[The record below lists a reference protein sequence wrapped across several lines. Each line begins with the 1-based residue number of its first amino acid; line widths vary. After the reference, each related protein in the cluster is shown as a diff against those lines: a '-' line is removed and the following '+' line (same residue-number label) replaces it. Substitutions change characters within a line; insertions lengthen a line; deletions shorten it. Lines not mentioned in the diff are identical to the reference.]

1 MNGQKCPKNQKKGSC
16 VERISTHKNV
26 NNDRVNMKFCAK
38 YVLTGQGRVDRQL
51 MSRKKLFCTKKPKI
65 SFIADLVVEM
75 FGSKII
81 LKTHKRELKFCVW
94 YQIDV

>member
-1 MNGQKCPKNQKKGSC
+1 MGRNTRKIKKKGSC

-51 MSRKKLFCTKKPKI
+51 MSRKKLFCTKKTENK
-65 SFIADLVVEM
+65 FYCR
-75 FGSKII
+75 FG
-81 LKTHKRELKFCVW
+81 RGNVW
-94 YQIDV
+94 FQNNSENS